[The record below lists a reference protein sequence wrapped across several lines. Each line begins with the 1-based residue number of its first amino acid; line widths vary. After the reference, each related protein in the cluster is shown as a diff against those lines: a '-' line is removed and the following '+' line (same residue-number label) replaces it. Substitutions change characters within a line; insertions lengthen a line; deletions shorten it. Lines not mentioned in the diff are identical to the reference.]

1 MSDLTIYRGTHQIG
15 GCCTEISVNGNRILI
30 DFGANLPDT
39 DETSPL
45 PDQKLTAQV
54 FDGRPTEAVLFTHY
68 HGDHYG
74 LFKSIPK
81 NVPLYIGPLA
91 KQILKVLVPY
101 IDLGEK
107 EKGLSRVQGMKT
119 YPYKEWIEPAP
130 APGIRVLPLY
140 VDHSALDAYMF
151 YIEAAGKRILFTGD
165 FRDHGIVGEKDRV
178 WRTLAAYVPQN
189 IDLLITEGTMLSRE
203 RTAQQAPWF
212 DENGDE
218 HIPVKTE
225 AELGRRAAEVFRR
238 SKYNFVLVSS
248 TNLDSIMEFYHHT
261 PRGMHFVCDFYQAR
275 IMITAM
281 RGMEAKGDFPEYQPS
296 WKHPTVRVLGKPDY
310 RWAQLREIGKAMKHP
325 LYFKSIS
332 EEAPELERDGFVLL
346 ARKNTHPETYTSPF
360 ETMRDTYF
368 QKGGQL
374 IYSMWDGYLEPDHAD
389 KDLLRYI
396 GGRKIVHLHTS
407 GHAYVETIAKLIETV
422 NPKVII
428 PMHTERAEEFS
439 SIPEFARWKDRV
451 KVLTDGEP
459 LDLDEICAQV

>member
-1 MSDLTIYRGTHQIG
+1 MSELTIYRGTHQIG
-15 GCCTEISVNGNRILI
+15 GCCTEISVDGKRILI
-30 DFGANLPDT
+30 DFGADLPDT

-81 NVPLYIGPLA
+81 NVPLYIGPVA
-91 KQILKVLVPY
+91 KQILKALVPY

-107 EKGLSRVQGMKT
+107 EKGLPRVQGMKT
-119 YPYKEWIEPAP
+119 YPYKKWMGL
-130 APGIRVLPLY
+130 APGIRVRPLY

-151 YIEAAGKRILFTGD
+151 YIETAAKRILFTGD

-178 WRTLAAYVPQN
+178 WRTLAAYVPRN

-238 SKYNFVLVSS
+238 SKYNFVLASS
-248 TNLDSIMEFYHHT
+248 TNLDSIMEFYQNT
-261 PRGMHFVCDFYQAR
+261 PPGMHFVCDLYQAR
-275 IMITAM
+275 IILRAM
-281 RGMEAKGDFPEYQPS
+281 KGMEAKGFYWQYRTSPT
-296 WKHPTVRVLGKPDY
+296 HPVLRVLGNENGKWDYWREVGASLARPLKLQSVAEKDPD
-310 RWAQLREIGKAMKHP
+310 
-325 LYFKSIS
+325 
-332 EEAPELERDGFVLL
+332 LERDGFVLL

-360 ETMRDTYF
+360 ETMRDTYL
-368 QKGGQL
+368 QQGGQL

-439 SIPEFARWKDRV
+439 SIPEFARWKNQV
-451 KVLTDGEP
+451 KVLKDGEP
-459 LDLDEICAQV
+459 LNLDEL

>member
-15 GCCTEISVNGNRILI
+15 GCCTEISVDGKRILI

-91 KQILKVLVPY
+91 KQILNVLVPY

-107 EKGLSRVQGMKT
+107 EKGLPRVQGMKT
-119 YPYKEWIEPAP
+119 YPYKKWIKP

-189 IDLLITEGTMLSRE
+189 IDLLITESTMLSRE

-281 RGMEAKGDFPEYQPS
+281 RDMEARGDFPEYQPS

-368 QKGGQL
+368 QQGGQL
-374 IYSMWDGYLEPDHAD
+374 IYSMWDGYLQPDHAD
-389 KDLLRYI
+389 RDLLRYI
-396 GGRKIVHLHTS
+396 GSRKIVHLHTS

-439 SIPEFARWKDRV
+439 SIPEFARWKNQV
-451 KVLTDGEP
+451 KVLKDGEP
-459 LDLDEICAQV
+459 LNLDEL

>member
-1 MSDLTIYRGTHQIG
+1 MTGLTIYRGTHQIG
-15 GCCTEISVNGNRILI
+15 GCCTEISADGKRILI

-81 NVPLYIGPLA
+81 NVPLYIGPVA
-91 KQILKVLVPY
+91 KQILKALVPY

-107 EKGLSRVQGMKT
+107 EKGLPRVNAMKT
-119 YPYKEWIEPAP
+119 YPYKEWIKP
-130 APGIRVLPLY
+130 APGIRVRPLY

-165 FRDHGIVGEKDRV
+165 FRDHGIVGEKERV
-178 WRTLAAYVPQN
+178 WRTLAAYVPRN

-238 SKYNFVLVSS
+238 SKYNFVLASS
-248 TNLDSIMEFYHHT
+248 TNLDSIMEFYQNT
-261 PRGMHFVCDFYQAR
+261 PPGMHFVCDLYQAR
-275 IMITAM
+275 IILRAM
-281 RGMEAKGDFPEYQPS
+281 KGMEAKGFYWQYRTSPT
-296 WKHPTVRVLGKPDY
+296 HPVLRVLGNENGKWDYWREVGASLARPLKLQSVAEKDPD
-310 RWAQLREIGKAMKHP
+310 
-325 LYFKSIS
+325 
-332 EEAPELERDGFVLL
+332 LERDGFVLL

-360 ETMRDTYF
+360 ETMRDTYL
-368 QKGGQL
+368 QQGGQL

-439 SIPEFARWKDRV
+439 SIPEFARWKNQV
-451 KVLTDGEP
+451 KVLKDGEP
-459 LDLDEICAQV
+459 LNLDEL

>member
-1 MSDLTIYRGTHQIG
+1 MTGLTIYRGTHQIG
-15 GCCTEISVNGNRILI
+15 GCCTEISADGKRILI

-81 NVPLYIGPLA
+81 NVPLYIGPVA
-91 KQILKVLVPY
+91 KQILKALVPY

-107 EKGLSRVQGMKT
+107 E
-119 YPYKEWIEPAP
+119 
-130 APGIRVLPLY
+130 
-140 VDHSALDAYMF
+140 
-151 YIEAAGKRILFTGD
+151 
-165 FRDHGIVGEKDRV
+165 RV
-178 WRTLAAYVPQN
+178 WRTLAAYVPRN

-238 SKYNFVLVSS
+238 SKYNFVLASS
-248 TNLDSIMEFYHHT
+248 TNLDSIMEFYQNT
-261 PRGMHFVCDFYQAR
+261 PPGMHFVCDLYQAR
-275 IMITAM
+275 IILRAM
-281 RGMEAKGDFPEYQPS
+281 KGMEAKGFYWQYRTSPT
-296 WKHPTVRVLGKPDY
+296 HPVLRVLGNENGKWDYWREVGASLARPLKLQSVAEKDPD
-310 RWAQLREIGKAMKHP
+310 
-325 LYFKSIS
+325 
-332 EEAPELERDGFVLL
+332 LERDGFVLL

-360 ETMRDTYF
+360 ETMRDTYL
-368 QKGGQL
+368 QQGGQL
-374 IYSMWDGYLEPDHAD
+374 IYSMWDGYLEPDHSD

-439 SIPEFARWKDRV
+439 SIPEFARWKNQV
-451 KVLTDGEP
+451 KVLKDGEP
-459 LDLDEICAQV
+459 LNLDEL

>member
-15 GCCTEISVNGNRILI
+15 GCCTEISVDGKRILI

-45 PDQKLTAQV
+45 PDQKLTSQV

-91 KQILKVLVPY
+91 KQILNVLVPY

-107 EKGLSRVQGMKT
+107 EKGLPRVQGMKT
-119 YPYKEWIEPAP
+119 YPYKKWIKP

-189 IDLLITEGTMLSRE
+189 IDLLITESTMLSRE

-368 QKGGQL
+368 QQGGQL
-374 IYSMWDGYLEPDHAD
+374 IYSMWDGYLQPDHAD
-389 KDLLRYI
+389 RDLLRYI
-396 GGRKIVHLHTS
+396 GSRKIVHLHTS

>member
-1 MSDLTIYRGTHQIG
+1 MISELTIYRGTHQIG
-15 GCCTEISVNGNRILI
+15 GCCTEISVDGKRILI

-54 FDGRPTEAVLFTHY
+54 FDGRPTKAVLFTHY

-107 EKGLSRVQGMKT
+107 EKGLPRVQGMKT

-178 WRTLAAYVPQN
+178 WRTLAAYVPRN

-212 DENGDE
+212 DDNGDE

-248 TNLDSIMEFYHHT
+248 TNLDSIMEFYQNT
-261 PRGMHFVCDFYQAR
+261 PPGMHFVCDLYQAR
-275 IMITAM
+275 IILRAM
-281 RGMEAKGDFPEYQPS
+281 KGMEAKGFYWQYRTSPT
-296 WKHPTVRVLGKPDY
+296 HPVLRVLGNENGKWDYWREVGASLARPLKLQSVAEKAPD
-310 RWAQLREIGKAMKHP
+310 
-325 LYFKSIS
+325 
-332 EEAPELERDGFVLL
+332 LERDGFVLL

-389 KDLLRYI
+389 QDLLRYI

-439 SIPEFARWKDRV
+439 SIPEFALYQDRV
-451 KVLTDGEP
+451 KVLHDGEP
-459 LDLDEICAQV
+459 FHLDAL

>member
-1 MSDLTIYRGTHQIG
+1 MTGLTIYRGTHQIG
-15 GCCTEISVNGNRILI
+15 GCCTEISADGKRILI

-81 NVPLYIGPLA
+81 NVPLYIGPVA
-91 KQILKVLVPY
+91 KQILKALVPY

-107 EKGLSRVQGMKT
+107 EKGLPRVNAMKT
-119 YPYKEWIEPAP
+119 YPYKEWIKP
-130 APGIRVLPLY
+130 APGIRVRPLY

-165 FRDHGIVGEKDRV
+165 FRDHGIVGEKERV
-178 WRTLAAYVPQN
+178 WRTLAAYVPRN

-238 SKYNFVLVSS
+238 SKYNFVLASS
-248 TNLDSIMEFYHHT
+248 TNLDSIMEFYQNT
-261 PRGMHFVCDFYQAR
+261 PPGMHFVCVPGQDHSAGHEGHGGQR
-275 IMITAM
+275 ILLAIS
-281 RGMEAKGDFPEYQPS
+281 DISDPS
-296 WKHPTVRVLGKPDY
+296 GASCVGK
-310 RWAQLREIGKAMKHP
+310 REREMG
-325 LYFKSIS
+325 
-332 EEAPELERDGFVLL
+332 LL
-346 ARKNTHPETYTSPF
+346 ARGRGVSGSSAE
-360 ETMRDTYF
+360 
-368 QKGGQL
+368 
-374 IYSMWDGYLEPDHAD
+374 AA
-389 KDLLRYI
+389 I
-396 GGRKIVHLHTS
+396 GGGERPGSGAGRLCAAGPEKYPSGNLHL
-407 GHAYVETIAKLIETV
+407 
-422 NPKVII
+422 
-428 PMHTERAEEFS
+428 
-439 SIPEFARWKDRV
+439 
-451 KVLTDGEP
+451 P
-459 LDLDEICAQV
+459 L